1 RFPRGGVGSDIPAL
15 RRLDDGVDV
24 LREVSAESAADVL
37 IVSVGPFAVQAE
49 AVAERLAG
57 QGISATIVDPRWV
70 LPVPESIIGLAAEH
84 SLVAVLED
92 GAEIGGG
99 GSQTR
104 SDLRE
109 ADSRIGVVE
118 LGGPDEFLPQGPREE
133 IVAHV
138 GLDVDTI
145 AARIIRALP
154 AEVAHRAE
162 EGSRRAVGCG
172 PVAGTGR
179 RAGQRG
185 RPRHGG

>member
-1 RFPRGGVGSDIPAL
+1 VDVTDGPTVLRFPRGGVGSDIPAL

-24 LREVSAESAADVL
+24 LREASAEKSAADVL
-37 IVSVGPFAVQAE
+37 IVSVGPFAVHAD

-57 QGISATIVDPRWV
+57 EGISATIVDPRWV
-70 LPVPESIIGLAAEH
+70 LPVPESIVGLAAEH

-92 GAEIGGG
+92 GVEIGGV
-99 GSQTR
+99 GSQIR

-118 LGGPDEFLPQGPREE
+118 LGVPDEFLPQGTREE
-133 IVAHV
+133 ILAHV

-145 AARIIRALP
+145 VARIVRALP

-162 EGSRRAVGCG
+162 EGSRRAV
-172 PVAGTGR
+172 
-179 RAGQRG
+179 
-185 RPRHGG
+185 